1 MRTRGT
7 CPSEREGMRTRRTCP
22 SERGTLVMGISKRWM
37 CGPWVA
43 LSALTAWLLAV
54 GCGPEGGRTVAGGT
68 NAAPRPRLRFI
79 HDWVPE
85 PEHGGYYAADLSGI
99 WKELEVDVEV
109 LVGGPNAEIEKR
121 VALDPFGL
129 GIVRGDSVYVS
140 VERGLP
146 VIAVNSYFQH
156 DPQGLMVREDS
167 PVKGFADLDHRD
179 VAGQVGATWMLFLQK
194 KYGLKNM
201 RVRPATGSVAN
212 FVADP
217 DWITQAYPTS
227 EPYYAAKEGV
237 RSRMLQISDSGFD
250 PYRVII
256 ANKHLVEKHPDLV
269 ARFSR
274 GAYLGWQEYLRN
286 PEKVHAHLAKIS
298 PSMELD
304 GMRFSYVRM
313 RELKLVEGDPSKGE
327 SMGAI
332 DLGRWEEL
340 GRSLKELGVISR
352 IPAVSEVVTVAFVP
366 AALRLDPVLP
376 PPYWTN
382 APIPVLK

>member
-1 MRTRGT
+1 MGT
-7 CPSEREGMRTRRTCP
+7 SMKWIWE
-22 SERGTLVMGISKRWM
+22 
-37 CGPWVA
+37 PWAA
-43 LSALTAWLLAV
+43 LSAVVAFLLVV
-54 GCGPEGGRTVAGGT
+54 GCSPDGGGGVAGGT
-68 NAAPRPRLRFI
+68 NAAVQPRLRFI
-79 HDWVPE
+79 HDWIPE

-99 WKELEVDVEV
+99 WKELGVGVEV

-167 PVKGFADLDHRD
+167 PVKGFADLDNRD
-179 VAGQVGATWMLFLQK
+179 VAGQVGASWMLFLQK
-194 KYGLKNM
+194 KYGLKRM
-201 RVRPATGSVAN
+201 RVRPVTGSVAN

-227 EPYYAAKEGV
+227 EPYYAAKAGV
-237 RSRMLQISDSGFD
+237 RPRMLQISDSGFD

-256 ANKHLVEKHPDLV
+256 ANKNLVEKHPDLV

-274 GAYLGWQEYLRN
+274 GAYMGWQEYLRN

-304 GMRFSYVRM
+304 GMRFSYVKM
-313 RELKLVEGDPSKGE
+313 RELRLVEGDPAKGE
-327 SMGAI
+327 TMGAM

-352 IPAVSEVVTVAFVP
+352 IPAVSEVVTDAFTP
-366 AALRLDPVLP
+366 KALGLDPTLP
-376 PPYWTN
+376 SPFWTN
-382 APIPVLK
+382 APILISK